1 MSRLAGR
8 VALVTGGARGIG
20 RGIVARFLAEG
31 ATVMIADLDA
41 DDAPIAAELGERAL
55 YRRLDVTRADDWTA
69 TLDALRDRCGRIDI
83 LVNNAGTSRSGSI
96 EDASEADWRFVMD
109 TNALSVF
116 LGCQAAVKAMRASG
130 GAIVNIASARGQR
143 TGAAQ
148 CAYSASKAAV
158 LSLTESVA
166 LHCGE
171 QGLPIRCNAIC
182 PGVIDTPLMRQHA
195 ASEAPGDPGAV
206 IERMTAMGIVGRLGT
221 PREIGDAAV
230 FLASDEAG
238 FVTGAVLNV
247 DGGFRI
253 RDF

>member
-1 MSRLAGR
+1 MSRLSGR

-20 RGIVARFLAEG
+20 RGIVERFLEEG
-31 ATVMIADLDA
+31 ASVMVADLDEDGNA
-41 DDAPIAAELGERAL
+41 IAAELGERAL
-55 YRRLDVTRADDWTA
+55 YRRLDVTRSEDWA
-69 TLDALRDRCGRIDI
+69 AAIDTLQARFERIDI
-83 LVNNAGTSRSGSI
+83 LVNNAGTSRTGSI

-116 LGCQAAVKAMRASG
+116 LGCQQAVKAMRASG

-158 LSLTESVA
+158 LSLTESIA

-171 QGLPIRCNAIC
+171 RGLPIRCNAIC

-195 ASEAPGDPGAV
+195 AGQSPDDPGAV
-206 IERMTAMGIVGRLGT
+206 VAKMTAMGIVGRLGT
-221 PREIGDAAV
+221 MREIGDAAV
-230 FLASDEAG
+230 FLASDEAS
-238 FVTGAVLNV
+238 FITGTALNV

>member
-1 MSRLAGR
+1 MNRLAGR
-8 VALVTGGARGIG
+8 AALVTGGARGIG
-20 RGIVARFLAEG
+20 RGIVERLLEEG
-31 ATVMIADLDA
+31 ATVMVADLDE
-41 DDAPIAAELGERAL
+41 DGAPIEADLGDHAL
-55 YRRLDVTRADDWTA
+55 YRRLDVTQAGDWSA
-69 TLDALRDRCGRIDI
+69 AFAALRARCGRVDI

-96 EDASEADWRFVMD
+96 EQASEADWRFVMD

-116 LGCQAAVKAMRASG
+116 LGCQQAVKAMRDSG

-171 QGLPIRCNAIC
+171 SGLPIRCNAIC

-195 ASEAPGDPGAV
+195 ATQSPGDPGVVVAQ
-206 IERMTAMGIVGRLGT
+206 MAAMGVMGRLGHM
-221 PREIGDAAV
+221 REIGDAAV
-230 FLASDEAG
+230 FLASDEAS
-238 FVTGAVLNV
+238 FVTGTALNV

>member
-1 MSRLAGR
+1 MSRLSGR

-20 RGIVARFLAEG
+20 RGIVERFIEEG
-31 ATVMIADLDA
+31 ATVMVADLDEDGGA
-41 DDAPIAAELGERAL
+41 LKAELGEGAL
-55 YRRLDVTRADDWTA
+55 YRRLDVTRADDWA
-69 TLDALRDRCGRIDI
+69 AAFDTLRGRFGRIDI
-83 LVNNAGTSRSGSI
+83 LVNNAGTSRTGSI

-116 LGCQAAVKAMRASG
+116 LGCQQAVTAMRETG

-195 ASEAPGDPGAV
+195 ATMSPDDPAAV
-206 IERMTAMGIVGRLGT
+206 VAAMTAMGIMGRLGT
-221 PREIGDAAV
+221 MREIGDAAL
-230 FLASDEAG
+230 FLASDEAS
-238 FVTGAVLNV
+238 FITGTALNV

>member
-20 RGIVARFLAEG
+20 RGIVERFLEEG
-31 ATVMIADLDA
+31 ASVMVADLDEDGSA
-41 DDAPIAAELGERAL
+41 LDAELGEHSL
-55 YRRLDVTRADDWTA
+55 YRRLDVTRADDWA
-69 TLDALRDRCGRIDI
+69 AAFGALRERFGRVDI
-83 LVNNAGTSRSGSI
+83 LVNNAGTSRTGSI

-116 LGCQAAVKAMRASG
+116 LGCQQAVKAMRETG

-158 LSLTESVA
+158 LSLTESIA

-171 QGLPIRCNAIC
+171 HGLPIRCNAIC

-195 ASEAPGDPGAV
+195 ATVAPDEPAAV
-206 IERMTAMGIVGRLGT
+206 VAKMTAMGIMGRLGT
-221 PREIGDAAV
+221 MREIGDAAV
-230 FLASDEAG
+230 FLASGEAS
-238 FVTGAVLNV
+238 FVTGTALNV

-253 RDF
+253 RDV